1 MWRIEKMISEPDYID
16 RDELG
21 LFCTLI
27 ESVTVAYNPIR
38 TIKFDIIKPINLS
51 ESPLRYSKGT
61 LTFKDVIQGEI
72 KLINEKFEYPEFHCS
87 AIRTSSDILTKI
99 LQNKGVDQG
108 SYKDYY
114 ISIDHGNSQDEYHI
128 ICQTHELLLDDSGKL
143 LGDFE
148 GFEE

>member
-1 MWRIEKMISEPDYID
+1 MISEPAYID
-16 RDELG
+16 RDDLG

-38 TIKFDIIKPINLS
+38 TITFNIIRPVDSS
-51 ESPLRYSKGT
+51 EIPLRYNKGT
-61 LTFKDVIQGEI
+61 LTFKDVIHGEI
-72 KLINEKFEYPEFHCS
+72 NLINEKCEYPEFYRS
-87 AIRTSSDILTKI
+87 AILTSSELLTKI
-99 LQNKGVDQG
+99 IQNKGVDQR

-128 ICQTHELLLDDSGKL
+128 ICQTHELSLDDIGKL
-143 LGDFE
+143 LADFE